1 MLTFEL
7 YRQLDIRMFQ
17 TVSVADSTYGACAK
31 YILDGD
37 NLILLGSDHS
47 IRLNIPSKGLTK
59 DVPLRNWDIE
69 TEAMLWFSEDS
80 NEAVVIRMICNAY
93 RQFLGVDP
101 YGTAEEFSALM
112 DAANARLAQYDLKM
126 LVDEAGMCIFHED
139 LGYTFE
145 DAVNLIMDIDENR
158 MDNGGMVEL
167 INEALYYRKVD
178 KMEEAAQRLEKVVRY
193 ADHTQPI
200 YTDSLFLLGETYY
213 YSGNFERAAELYY
226 RCHMEFIEDEDDFYI
241 HLGHALLDERMK
253 KYERQIRIYYRGII
267 DAEYADTHAQAIAAA
282 GTEIAE
288 VFDEYQT
295 TCLDMGRKKYAEFR
309 NNLPVGAD
317 DIDEL
322 LIFEKV
328 KEGKSEETVKR
339 YEGIRLI
346 EPTRTEGTM
355 GRNIHEM
362 LSSALSLF
370 LGGDYQEAFEIYYRL
385 REEVTADSD
394 QATWIFYML
403 GKMYCIFGE
412 PQKAMQALAKCD
424 PNRFGNVYRLDDF
437 LILYDHV
444 RIVCEDFESDERFGI
459 LLRGRLDN
467 YFSQYDRN
475 YNMLLRDRKLMKNYR
490 DYESEREMTSRKAFA
505 DVIRDDEPSTEREKI
520 KDLKRFFFKKK

>member
-267 DAEYADTHAQAIAAA
+267 DAEYADTHAH
-282 GTEIAE
+282 
-288 VFDEYQT
+288 
-295 TCLDMGRKKYAEFR
+295 CRSR
-309 NNLPVGAD
+309 N
-317 DIDEL
+317 
-322 LIFEKV
+322 
-328 KEGKSEETVKR
+328 R
-339 YEGIRLI
+339 
-346 EPTRTEGTM
+346 
-355 GRNIHEM
+355 
-362 LSSALSLF
+362 
-370 LGGDYQEAFEIYYRL
+370 
-385 REEVTADSD
+385 DS
-394 QATWIFYML
+394 
-403 GKMYCIFGE
+403 
-412 PQKAMQALAKCD
+412 
-424 PNRFGNVYRLDDF
+424 
-437 LILYDHV
+437 
-444 RIVCEDFESDERFGI
+444 
-459 LLRGRLDN
+459 
-467 YFSQYDRN
+467 
-475 YNMLLRDRKLMKNYR
+475 
-490 DYESEREMTSRKAFA
+490 
-505 DVIRDDEPSTEREKI
+505 
-520 KDLKRFFFKKK
+520 